1 MVFTRQRRLPF
12 LHVLPIR
19 VENLLDIVGRS
30 YDGIDYVVLHDI
42 HETMLDPG
50 ESDHPLAAVGVVA
63 QTPRD
68 VAANFYLHTRLAEVD
83 VAVTAQLKAHRVLHN
98 PMKPLRMADKKVR
111 RSEAIR
117 EVGEDWREPAPDFRH
132 NSGRPKDQVLMP
144 QTARTRRSLTGMIGG
159 GTLEGAPMPGMRRRE
174 FVSLLGGAAAAWPLA
189 ARAQSPAAP
198 PRVGLL
204 SIGAIPERPLVWG
217 AVLRSHAR
225 VGP

>member
-1 MVFTRQRRLPF
+1 VHLLDGVRSKGDVFLSRIGATLPSVSQPKKIAPT
-12 LHVLPIR
+12 L
-19 VENLLDIVGRS
+19 VEDLLDIVGRA

-98 PMKPLRMADKKVR
+98 PMKPLRISDKKVR

-117 EVGEDWREPAPDFRH
+117 EVGD
-132 NSGRPKDQVLMP
+132 
-144 QTARTRRSLTGMIGG
+144 
-159 GTLEGAPMPGMRRRE
+159 
-174 FVSLLGGAAAAWPLA
+174 
-189 ARAQSPAAP
+189 
-198 PRVGLL
+198 VGQ
-204 SIGAIPERPLVWG
+204 GE
-217 AVLRSHAR
+217 
-225 VGP
+225 